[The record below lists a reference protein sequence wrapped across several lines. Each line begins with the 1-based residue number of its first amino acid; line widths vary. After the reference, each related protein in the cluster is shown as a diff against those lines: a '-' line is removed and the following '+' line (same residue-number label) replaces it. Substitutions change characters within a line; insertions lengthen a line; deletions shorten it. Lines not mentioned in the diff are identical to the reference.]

1 MSRQGLLYIDYGCP
15 ERSYA
20 QLKKATTTLIKQF
33 NFLPLSQLEIDQ
45 AVVDLN
51 RAVLFCASV
60 SLSRRWFMLE
70 FPRWLNNTIGPLL

>member
-1 MSRQGLLYIDYGCP
+1 MSRQGLLYTDYGWP

-20 QLKKATTTLIKQF
+20 QLKHATTNLIKQF

-51 RAVLFCASV
+51 RA
-60 SLSRRWFMLE
+60 
-70 FPRWLNNTIGPLL
+70 LLLGSSALVRVNIRNGFY